1 MQANQPAA
9 MMRSVLT
16 VPVIRPRFIEK
27 APTSAADVVC
37 LDVEDS
43 VPPAEKA
50 RAREL
55 AGQAVE
61 SFPPGPYAVYV
72 RINGFWTGMVED
84 DLNAVVRPGLDG
96 IVLPKA
102 NTSADVEQADA
113 LLAALERE
121 RGLGAGS
128 VTIMPL
134 IETAEG
140 VMNAYSICKASSR
153 VVGAIFGAEDYA
165 TDMGIARTESG
176 EEVLWARTQVAIA
189 CHAARI
195 IPIDTPDPDYTD
207 EAHLEREMRT
217 ARGLGY
223 RGKLVIHPTQVA
235 IANRVFF
242 PSPAEL
248 EEARAVVEAFEREGL
263 AKGLAAIPAEGK
275 MIDTPIYWRAKRLL
289 EWAQQS

>member
-1 MQANQPAA
+1 

-27 APTSAADVVC
+27 APTSGADVIC

-50 RAREL
+50 NARQL
-55 AGQAVE
+55 AGGAVE
-61 SFPPGPYAVYV
+61 SLPRGPYAVYV

-84 DLNAVVRPGLDG
+84 DLNAVVRVGLDG

-102 NTSADVEQADA
+102 NTAADVEQADA
-113 LLAALERE
+113 LLSSLERAQSIE
-121 RGLGAGS
+121 AGS
-128 VTIMPL
+128 VAIMPL

-140 VMNAYSICKASSR
+140 VMNAYGICKASSR

-165 TDMGIARTESG
+165 TDMGIARTQTG

-195 IPIDTPDPDYTD
+195 APIDTPDPDYTH

-223 RGKLVIHPTQVA
+223 VGKLVIHPTQIA
-235 IANRVFF
+235 IANRVFY
-242 PSPAEL
+242 PSAAEL
-248 EEARAVVEAFEREGL
+248 EDARAVVEAFEREGL
-263 AKGLAAIPAEGK
+263 AKGLAAIPVEGK

-289 EWAQQS
+289 EWAERS